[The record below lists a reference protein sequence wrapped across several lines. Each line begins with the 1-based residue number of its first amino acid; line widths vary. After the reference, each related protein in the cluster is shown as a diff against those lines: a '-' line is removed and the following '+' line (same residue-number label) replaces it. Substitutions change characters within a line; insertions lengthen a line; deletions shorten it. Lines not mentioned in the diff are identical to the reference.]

1 MRQGNNEI
9 DFRATAKCNK
19 SRVENKKS
27 SVNCAMGNPK
37 SGADSE
43 TTTKYSI
50 ESANRIEW
58 L

>member
-27 SVNCAMGNPK
+27 SVNCATGNPK
-37 SGADSE
+37 SGADSA
-43 TTTKYSI
+43 TTTKYPK
-50 ESANRIEW
+50 EGTNRI
-58 L
+58 